1 MKGKW
6 LTPFKGNQLSEG
18 KQAALPGKRFD
29 QRMAT
34 FRKER
39 GLAECFRLTTYCTLR
54 RKHFVTVFERFA
66 KSELFKAVRTEDSQK
81 GYVPQA
87 LRADAMSSMAT
98 SELSG
103 WQCLCGR
110 GSYVRCYCGTT
121 SCRDTREEWVCPGCG
136 ASGDLEPLQRVN
148 GSRGEATALAAIFKG
163 GSPLLLPK
171 R

>member
-6 LTPFKGNQLSEG
+6 LTPLKRKQLS
-18 KQAALPGKRFD
+18 KAKRAALPVEQFD
-29 QRMAT
+29 QRVAA

-39 GLAECFRLTTYCTLR
+39 GLAECFSLATYCTFQK
-54 RKHFVTVFERFA
+54 KHFVTVFERFA
-66 KSELFKAVRTEDSQK
+66 KSEMFKAVRTEDSPK

-103 WQCLCGR
+103 WRCLCGSS
-110 GSYVRCYCGTT
+110 SYVRCYCGTT
-121 SCRDTREEWVCPGCG
+121 SCRDPREEWVCPSCG
-136 ASGDLEPLQRVN
+136 ASGDLEPLHRVN
-148 GSRGEATALAAIFKG
+148 GSKGETSALTALFKAG
-163 GSPLLLPK
+163 GPLLLPK